1 MSHASGGAREV
12 SDVLEPT
19 CPFCD
24 IIAGAAP
31 ARVVANFE
39 LAIAFFPTSPAAVG
53 HTLVV
58 PKRHLAQVW
67 SLDATTAAS
76 LCQATMALVHAVKHA
91 VNPEGLSVIQSNG
104 EAATQTVAHLH
115 IHVLPRW
122 VDDGIG
128 PNWPLEATVDS
139 EPLERA
145 LAKMRSD
152 LEVQGDGL

>member
-1 MSHASGGAREV
+1 MLAPA
-12 SDVLEPT
+12 

-24 IIAGAAP
+24 IIAGTAP
-31 ARVVANFE
+31 ARIVANFE
-39 LAIAFFPTSPAAVG
+39 SAIAFFPTSPAAVG

-58 PKRHLAQVW
+58 PKRHLAHVW

-76 LCQATMALVHAVKHA
+76 LCEATMALVHAVKHA

-122 VDDGIG
+122 TDDRIG
-128 PNWPLEATVDS
+128 PNWPLEASLDA
-139 EPLERA
+139 ELLERA
-145 LAKMRSD
+145 LATMRAD
-152 LEVQGDGL
+152 LGGEG